1 MNYLND
7 PERERI
13 LSLAHHAETLAEVEQ
28 ATVELHRWVSQH
40 PEDLGI
46 RDAFEPLS
54 HRRDFLQAEAR
65 LSKQPYQTED
75 ANTSTIARQETTPR
89 S

>member
-13 LSLAHHAETLAEVEQ
+13 LSLARRAETLAEVEQ
-28 ATVELHRWVSQH
+28 ATTELRSWVQQR
-40 PEDLGI
+40 PDDLGI

-54 HRRDFLQAEAR
+54 HLRDLLQTR
-65 LSKQPYQTED
+65 V
-75 ANTSTIARQETTPR
+75 TPPEPTLTPG

>member
-13 LSLAHHAETLAEVEQ
+13 LCLARRAETLTEVEQ
-28 ATVELHRWVSQH
+28 ASAELRYWVQQH
-40 PEDLGI
+40 PDDLGI

-54 HRRDFLQAEAR
+54 HLHDLLQ
-65 LSKQPYQTED
+65 TVV
-75 ANTSTIARQETTPR
+75 TTPEPALTPG